1 MTSARYYTATMA
13 ELYAKQ
19 GYLRK
24 AAQIYRHLIEKEPEC
39 EDLRGALAKIV
50 QKIDGEPKPAR
61 KELGLLIREWA
72 ELINQH
78 KKLNR
83 K

>member
-1 MTSARYYTATMA
+1 MAISQYYTVTMA
-13 ELYAKQ
+13 ELYARQ

-24 AAQIYRHLIEKEPEC
+24 AARIYRHLLEEAPDR
-39 EDLRGALAKIV
+39 EDLRGALDELVDKIE
-50 QKIDGEPKPAR
+50 QQSGPTR

-72 ELINQH
+72 DLINQH
-78 KKLNR
+78 KELNR